1 MNYNIATALQ
11 LWQFSNHAGEAL
23 CYICRKKQTG

>member
-11 LWQFSNHAGEAL
+11 LWQFSNHAGEAP
-23 CYICRKKQTG
+23 CYICPKKQTG